1 MNGATM
7 RLSIQWEGAS
17 PFERVYSSFRIDSDR
32 LQAVTG
38 FEAHEF
44 DVFLNDGKPP
54 EGKGHIIYTIR
65 HLDLGEGKYYAS
77 VSLCRH
83 ILPKTKEAILHYVE
97 KACTFSVRRSS
108 PWHLSYVSTS
118 CASKPPSTRSRP
130 HQSGGARCSCSSLSG
145 AAAITG
151 VPTLANLC
159 EVSGRD
165 ARLWA
170 EEALREDL
178 TLSILDHTKTGT
190 HSSIL
195 EVGCASGFL
204 AQLVAPRVS
213 RYTGVDLS
221 EHALHLARR
230 LGLHGASFHA
240 ADGARLPFAEDSFDA
255 AYCYACFHELPR
267 F

>member
-7 RLSIQWEGAS
+7 RLSIQWEGAA

-97 KACTFSVRRSS
+97 KACTFSVCRSS
-108 PWHLSYVSTS
+108 PWHLSYVYEPRIEAAFDQEPAAPEWRRALQLFFSQ
-118 CASKPPSTRSRP
+118 R
-130 HQSGGARCSCSSLSG
+130 

-165 ARLWA
+165 ARLWVRKRYA
-170 EEALREDL
+170 
-178 TLSILDHTKTGT
+178 KT
-190 HSSIL
+190 
-195 EVGCASGFL
+195 
-204 AQLVAPRVS
+204 
-213 RYTGVDLS
+213 
-221 EHALHLARR
+221 
-230 LGLHGASFHA
+230 
-240 ADGARLPFAEDSFDA
+240 
-255 AYCYACFHELPR
+255 
-267 F
+267 